1 MATLLLKARARKYFT
16 LIELLVVIAII
27 AILIGL
33 LLPAVQKV
41 RQSANRASCE
51 NNLKQCGLAANT
63 YSDAN
68 SQMPNGGYQGEGSF
82 YPQWG
87 WGYQML
93 PYIEQGNLW
102 VAAQANGP
110 TATSPPGQVTINV
123 YLDPTRMGGGR
134 MGFTTDPEGGTNNG
148 GGNNSASDGANYGP
162 NCPHTDWCIA
172 SNSFPTWGS
181 TTPPGAVTLGGITSL
196 QGTSNTMFLAEKS
209 MDPNNYSNQ
218 YSNNW
223 DEGIYNGGY
232 GGICRNGTNLYKDVA
247 GVNYGNNWGSPYDSG
262 CPFLMCDGSV
272 HFVSYSTSTNV
283 IGYLMNFRNTVP
295 FQQPF

>member
-1 MATLLLKARARKYFT
+1 MPTLLKARARKYFT

-33 LLPAVQKV
+33 LIPAVQKV
-41 RQSANRASCE
+41 RQAAACASCE
-51 NNLKQCGLAANT
+51 NNLKQCGLAAHG
-63 YSDAN
+63 YADAKN
-68 SQMPNGGYQGEGSF
+68 QLPDGGYQGQGSY

-93 PYIEQGNLW
+93 PFIEQGNLYQ
-102 VAAQANGP
+102 AAQVNGP
-110 TATSPPGQVTINV
+110 TATSPAAEVTISV
-123 YLDPTRMGGGR
+123 YMDPTRMGAGR
-134 MGFTTDPEGGTNNG
+134 TGFTTDPEGGTNTAG
-148 GGNNSASDGANYGP
+148 GSNSPSDGVTYGP

-181 TTPPGAVTLGGITSL
+181 TTPAPAVTLAGITSL

-209 MDPNNYSNQ
+209 MDPGNYGNKNSAG
-218 YSNNW
+218 W

-232 GGICRNGTNLYKDVA
+232 GGICRNGTNVYKDVA

-262 CPFLMCDGSV
+262 VPFVMCDGSV
-272 HFVSYSTSTNV
+272 HFVSFSTSTTI
-283 IGYLMNFRNTVP
+283 IGYLMNYKNNVP
-295 FQQPF
+295 FQQPW